1 MSDSIRDYLYLDID
15 RVRSIYAQA
24 SGGLT
29 ESVRELQQE
38 FDSILEEHESKT
50 ENLSKNIMLGSGR
63 VATLVL
69 HDYLFSSVEQRLGA
83 RIIHV
88 SRENI
93 QELSTGSL
101 FRVSGRAEIDDVE
114 RMLNIMDNYNDMYK
128 YLLTVKHASEIQ
140 SQIYDILDVIASLD
154 ETVPGSNARN
164 ATKRKKEAEK
174 LLADLEPENI
184 TTRKLREQRGGISP
198 IISETF
204 KRMYGLFYKDI
215 FEIKIVAS
223 FDDCTVFRGIIN
235 KEHLREDPSRIY
247 AKYGSRPSVD
257 WTMVG
262 QVTSLKTPLNGEDKE
277 YKQTNPD
284 STDDDPEVQREPD
297 LRDAFEN
304 VYATIANTEEILIGP
319 GRRNTWI
326 ATPLAIYHE
335 VN

>member
-1 MSDSIRDYLYLDID
+1 MTRSIRDYLYLDID

-38 FDSILEEHESKT
+38 FDSFLEEQESRK
-50 ENLSKNIMLGSGR
+50 ESLSKNIMLGSGR
-63 VATLVL
+63 VATRVL
-69 HDYLFSSVEQRLGA
+69 HDYLFSSVEQKLGA
-83 RIIHV
+83 RIVDV
-88 SRENI
+88 SDDNF
-93 QELSTGSL
+93 QQLVTGSL

-114 RMLNIMDNYNDMYK
+114 RMLKIIDNYNDMYK

-140 SQIYDILDVIASLD
+140 DQIYDILDVLASLN
-154 ETVPGSNARN
+154 ENVQGSAARG
-164 ATKRKKEAEK
+164 ATKRKREAEK

-184 TTRKLREQRGGISP
+184 TTRVLREQRAGISP

-204 KRMYGLFYKDI
+204 KRMYGLLYKGI

-223 FDDCTVFRGIIN
+223 FDESTVFRGIIN
-235 KEHLREDPSRIY
+235 KEHLREDPNRIY
-247 AKYGSRPSVD
+247 AKYGSRPCVN

-262 QVTSLKTPLNGEDKE
+262 QVTTLKRPSSGEKPEDAPTDADITADDAKE
-277 YKQTNPD
+277 
-284 STDDDPEVQREPD
+284 EREPD
-297 LRDAFEN
+297 LRYAFEN
-304 VYATIANTEEILIGP
+304 VYATIAKAEEVLLGP